1 MSSAGGYNRV
11 MLTRRSATRR
21 LALGGIAA
29 LSLPHIV
36 RADSF
41 PNGPFRI
48 LVPFG
53 PGSATD
59 QSARTIAEGLNR
71 LFNVPAVVENKPGAN
86 GAIAAEV
93 AAKARPDGQT
103 IFVCSNTAAA
113 SNVALMK
120 SLSYDP
126 LRDFD
131 SVTLIGKAPVFMI
144 VNPKVEAN
152 TAAEFAVLCKRRP
165 GQINFGSGSASTRIS
180 GELLKARADIDMV
193 HVPYKSTPLALQ
205 DTMAGHVQ
213 MCFADPVTSL
223 PQVKAGT
230 VRCLGVGNRGRYR
243 LTPDIPTLIEQG
255 IPDFELMTWTG
266 VLFPKGVPE
275 PVFTTLRDAI
285 VKIITEPGYV
295 ERQAAG
301 GSEIAPASPEEMRR
315 IQIAEIRLYRDM
327 MKIAGIEPE

>member
-1 MSSAGGYNRV
+1 MRNTSMSSAGGYNRA
-11 MLTRRSATRR
+11 MITRRF
-21 LALGGIAA
+21 ALGGLAA

-41 PNGPFRI
+41 PNGPF
-48 LVPFG
+48 
-53 PGSATD
+53 
-59 QSARTIAEGLNR
+59 RTIAEGLNR

-113 SNVALMK
+113 SNVVLMK
-120 SLSYDP
+120 SLAYDP

-152 TAAEFAVLCKRRP
+152 TAAEFAALCKRQPAR
-165 GQINFGSGSASTRIS
+165 INFGSGSASTRIS
-180 GELLKARADIDMV
+180 GELLKARAGIDMV

-285 VKIITEPGYV
+285 VKIITEPDYV
-295 ERQAAG
+295 ERQVAG
-301 GSEIAPASPEEMRR
+301 GVEITPTSSEEMRQ
-315 IQIAEIRLYRDM
+315 IQIAEIQLYRDM

>member
-1 MSSAGGYNRV
+1 MIDR
-11 MLTRRSATRR
+11 RR
-21 LALGGIAA
+21 LLLASTAA
-29 LSLPHIV
+29 LSIGGAA

-48 LVPFG
+48 IVPFG

-59 QSARTIAEGLNR
+59 QSARNVAEGLNR
-71 LFNVPAVVENKPGAN
+71 AFGVAAVVENKPGAN

-93 AAKARPDGQT
+93 AAKAKPDGQT

-113 SNVALMK
+113 SNVAMMK

-126 LRDFD
+126 LTDFD
-131 SVTLIGKAPVFMI
+131 PVTIIGRAPVFMI
-144 VNPKVEAN
+144 VNAKVEAKS
-152 TAAEFAVLCKRRP
+152 APEFAALCKRQP
-165 GQINFGSGSASTRIS
+165 GKINFGSGSASTRIS
-180 GELLKARADIDMV
+180 GELFKAKAGVDMV
-193 HVPYKSTPLALQ
+193 HVPYKSTPAALQ
-205 DTMAGHVQ
+205 DLMAGHIQ

-230 VRCLGVGNRGRYR
+230 VRCLGVGSRGRYK

-266 VLFPKGVPE
+266 ILLPRGVPQ
-275 PVFTTLRDAI
+275 PVQTKLREAMLKAI
-285 VKIITEPGYV
+285 TDPTYV
-295 ERQAAG
+295 ERQAQG
-301 GSEIAPASPEEMRR
+301 GSEIAPSSPEEMRR
-315 IQIAEIRLYRDM
+315 IMVAEIQLYRDM

>member
-1 MSSAGGYNRV
+1 MSSAGGYNRA
-11 MLTRRSATRR
+11 MITRRF
-21 LALGGIAA
+21 ALGGLAA

-41 PNGPFRI
+41 PNGPF
-48 LVPFG
+48 
-53 PGSATD
+53 
-59 QSARTIAEGLNR
+59 RTIAEGLNR

-113 SNVALMK
+113 SNVVLMK
-120 SLSYDP
+120 SLAYDP

-152 TAAEFAVLCKRRP
+152 TAAEFAALCKRQPAR
-165 GQINFGSGSASTRIS
+165 INFGSGSASTRIS
-180 GELLKARADIDMV
+180 GELLKARAGIDMV

-285 VKIITEPGYV
+285 VKIITEPDYV
-295 ERQAAG
+295 ERQVAG
-301 GSEIAPASPEEMRR
+301 GVEITPTSSEEMRQ
-315 IQIAEIRLYRDM
+315 IQIAEIQLYRDM